1 MIVIVL
7 SFYNMTANIDKNPET
22 AKRFGIFKQYLKVR
36 IYLITTLSYA
46 HLITTFLP
54 FLI

>member
-22 AKRFGIFKQYLKVR
+22 AKRFGIFKQYLKVKES
-36 IYLITTLSYA
+36 T
-46 HLITTFLP
+46 
-54 FLI
+54 

>member
-1 MIVIVL
+1 MIAIVL
-7 SFYNMTANIDKNPET
+7 SFYNVTANIDKNPEA

-36 IYLITTLSYA
+36 IYLITT
-46 HLITTFLP
+46 FLP